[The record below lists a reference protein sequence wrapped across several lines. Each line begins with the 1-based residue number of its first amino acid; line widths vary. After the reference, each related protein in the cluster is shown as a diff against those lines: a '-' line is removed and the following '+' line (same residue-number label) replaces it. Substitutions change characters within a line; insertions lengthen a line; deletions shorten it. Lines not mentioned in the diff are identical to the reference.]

1 MRSRYA
7 PRITVSPRGTLACPD
22 GTVMALTLD
31 SSPSGDVSPPR
42 RSIAKLIAEITVG
55 LAGVALVVGAL
66 AANQQWLDAH
76 FLPSFFLPPRWYV
89 RIETSVRVV
98 LGLLG
103 VWLAVFTRARAGH
116 LAARAPSRA
125 LHVTIAALLALCAS
139 ELVLRTVHLRPAEW
153 LVPDEEPRR
162 RPDPHLGWTLMP
174 ARTGHNSIG

>member
-1 MRSRYA
+1 
-7 PRITVSPRGTLACPD
+7 
-22 GTVMALTLD
+22 MALTLD

-103 VWLAVFTRARAGH
+103 VWIGC
-116 LAARAPSRA
+116 SRGPA
-125 LHVTIAALLALCAS
+125 SGTSLHG
-139 ELVLRTVHLRPAEW
+139 
-153 LVPDEEPRR
+153 RR
-162 RPDPHLGWTLMP
+162 RVRFT
-174 ARTGHNSIG
+174 